1 MIAEQ
6 RKICHC
12 DRLGCLRVVYF
23 GRLKGF
29 STPYPFRHPC
39 AKAMYAANLT
49 LENNPVAM
57 GHTIDV
63 RLKSYAWLKPN
74 ATFESIAAVN
84 V

>member
-1 MIAEQ
+1 MLGKEKYAIATGWGV
-6 RKICHC
+6 C
-12 DRLGCLRVVYF
+12 VWFFF

-63 RLKSYAWLKPN
+63 RFKSYAWFKPN

-84 V
+84 G

>member
-1 MIAEQ
+1 M
-6 RKICHC
+6 
-12 DRLGCLRVVYF
+12 RVVLS
-23 GRLKGF
+23 GDGF
-29 STPYPFRHPC
+29 RQSTPYSFRHPC

-63 RLKSYAWLKPN
+63 RLKSYAWFKPN

-84 V
+84 G